1 MTLRDKLQV
10 ALKDAMRAKEVDRLS
25 ALRLINAAIKDRE
38 IAARVDGENVA
49 VEDGDILSILGKMVK
64 QRQES
69 ARVYEEGGRLE
80 LAEKEIAEIAVIG
93 EFLPRQ
99 LDDDEVTV
107 AIGVAIAACGAG
119 SIRDIGKVMADLK
132 GRYTGQMDF
141 GVVGPRVK
149 DMLS

>member
-1 MTLRDKLQV
+1 
-10 ALKDAMRAKEVDRLS
+10 
-25 ALRLINAAIKDRE
+25 
-38 IAARVDGENVA
+38 
-49 VEDGDILSILGKMVK
+49 
-64 QRQES
+64 
-69 ARVYEEGGRLE
+69 
-80 LAEKEIAEIAVIG
+80 VIG